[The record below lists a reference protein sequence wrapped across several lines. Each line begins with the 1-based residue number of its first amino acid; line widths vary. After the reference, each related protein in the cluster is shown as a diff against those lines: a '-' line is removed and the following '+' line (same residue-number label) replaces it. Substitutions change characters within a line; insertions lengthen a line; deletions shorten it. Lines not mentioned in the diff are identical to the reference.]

1 MQRTFGKDDNG
12 NDHMKPSWGCYWAGQ
27 WMENIEYAAKQ
38 GMELIAVYKPD
49 GQGRGELDRFPS
61 REDWDGTDG
70 KSFAKN
76 EFLGGSQVV
85 PRRNVY
91 ASTSVGAHGG
101 ARCSCLHVHCCVIHA
116 HH

>member
-1 MQRTFGKDDNG
+1 MKKSLGMDENG
-12 NDHMKPSWGCYWAGQ
+12 PDLMTPPWGCYWAGQ

-38 GMELIAVYKPD
+38 GMELIAVYKPG
-49 GQGRGELDRFPS
+49 GQGGGELDRFPS

-76 EFLGGSQVV
+76 EFLGGSQVFT
-85 PRRNVY
+85 RRDVY

-101 ARCSCLHVHCCVIHA
+101 V
-116 HH
+116 